1 MNQRLQR
8 IGSLPR
14 DATGT
19 LALVERVDD
28 SSFRS
33 IQQNPTDV
41 LRHLLPQQT
50 NTAIIIMIFV
60 PSLKICTPR
69 RTTKAKY
76 SATCL
81 SLYLFS
87 NKRRKLLTS
96 DDPLLGKL
104 KHPDVSLFN

>member
-41 LRHLLPQQT
+41 LRHLLHQQT

-60 PSLKICTPR
+60 PSLKLCTPR

-76 SATCL
+76 SAPCL
-81 SLYLFS
+81 SLSLYCDH
-87 NKRRKLLTS
+87 RRKLLGR
-96 DDPLLGKL
+96 D
-104 KHPDVSLFN
+104 HPQL